1 MDIARGEK
9 VEGELDLLVTRRH
22 EKRSESEGE
31 RLVCELWQETEMRH
45 AQQRREANR
54 LAWCEYHRQQAERHR
69 ATLTDLIGHHEAQ
82 AAKYR
87 ENGAYHEKE

>member
-1 MDIARGEK
+1 VDIARGER

-31 RLVCELWQETEMRH
+31 RLERELWQETEMRH

-54 LAWCEYHRQQAERHR
+54 LAWCEYHRAAADRARRTLETLIAE
-69 ATLTDLIGHHEAQ
+69 HEA
-82 AAKYR
+82 AANVL
-87 ENGAYHEKE
+87 EHALGKESA

>member
-1 MDIARGEK
+1 VDIARGEK

-31 RLVCELWQETEMRH
+31 LLEREAWQETEMLH

-54 LAWCEYHRQQAERHR
+54 LAWCEYHRAAAERAR
-69 ATLTDLIGHHEAQ
+69 RTLEALIAEHEA
-82 AAKYR
+82 AANVLEHASGK
-87 ENGAYHEKE
+87 